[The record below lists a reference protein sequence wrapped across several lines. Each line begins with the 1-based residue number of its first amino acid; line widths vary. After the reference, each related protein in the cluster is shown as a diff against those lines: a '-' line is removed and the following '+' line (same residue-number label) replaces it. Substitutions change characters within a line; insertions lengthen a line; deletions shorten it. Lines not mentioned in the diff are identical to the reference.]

1 MPEVVT
7 QKLCVTGQV
16 QGVGFRPFVYRLAK
30 EFGITGW
37 VRNCAGTVEI
47 LAQSD
52 TNTLQQFRERLTRS
66 APPFAVPKLTSLFL
80 TPQFPSDTFDILDS
94 DNQTAS
100 DVHLPVDQF
109 VCPDC
114 LVEMQDPGNRR
125 YRYPFINCTQCGPRY
140 TLIDRL
146 PYDRSNTSMAAFA
159 MCAECRV
166 EYHDV
171 SDRRFHAE
179 PIACPRCGPGLVYVD
194 GKSRITDTESAVTA
208 VVNLLRGG
216 GIVAV
221 RGIGG
226 YHLLCDACN
235 ELAVINLRQR
245 KHRPHKPLAVMVP
258 QCGDDL
264 LDGVRAI
271 VAAQPEHE
279 RLLVSPR
286 RPIVLCD
293 RNQASPLAASI
304 APQLNEVG
312 VFLPYSPLHHMILD
326 AFGGPLVATS
336 GNISGE
342 PVLTDESEAEQRLAT
357 IVDGFLHHNRG
368 IRRPADDA
376 VFQFGANRMR
386 PLRLG
391 RGYAPLEL
399 QLNGALAKPTLAVGG
414 HMKNTVG
421 LAWRDRLVISPHIG
435 DLDSLRSTQVFQQV
449 IEDFQRVYD
458 VEPELIVCDAHPDYA
473 STRWAKRLGKVYQE
487 VYHHHAHASAVFGE
501 FASNEN
507 ILVFT
512 WDGTGY
518 GEDGS
523 IWGGEGLYGAPG
535 NWQRLCSFRS
545 FRLPGGDMAAR
556 HPWRA
561 AAALCWDSG
570 IEFPCA
576 SLNLDLELA
585 KLAWQKNLN
594 TPITTS
600 AGRLFDAAAYLIGTC
615 PASTSFEGQAP
626 MYLEAAACKGPNV
639 SASALP
645 LERDETGCWR
655 ADWQELIGLC
665 TDRQFSVAER
675 AALFHEKAAST
686 LLDMAR
692 RVHEDTGVK
701 LVGLSGGVFQ
711 NKILLERAHELL
723 TSDGFTV
730 LMPER
735 IPVNDAGISFGQL
748 VEAAALN
755 MSTVSLQQ
763 I

>member
-1 MPEVVT
+1 M
-7 QKLCVTGQV
+7 
-16 QGVGFRPFVYRLAK
+16 
-30 EFGITGW
+30 
-37 VRNCAGTVEI
+37 
-47 LAQSD
+47 
-52 TNTLQQFRERLTRS
+52 
-66 APPFAVPKLTSLFL
+66 
-80 TPQFPSDTFDILDS
+80 
-94 DNQTAS
+94 
-100 DVHLPVDQF
+100 
-109 VCPDC
+109 
-114 LVEMQDPGNRR
+114 
-125 YRYPFINCTQCGPRY
+125 
-140 TLIDRL
+140 
-146 PYDRSNTSMAAFA
+146 
-159 MCAECRV
+159 
-166 EYHDV
+166 
-171 SDRRFHAE
+171 
-179 PIACPRCGPGLVYVD
+179 
-194 GKSRITDTESAVTA
+194 
-208 VVNLLRGG
+208 
-216 GIVAV
+216 
-221 RGIGG
+221 
-226 YHLLCDACN
+226 
-235 ELAVINLRQR
+235 
-245 KHRPHKPLAVMVP
+245 
-258 QCGDDL
+258 
-264 LDGVRAI
+264 
-271 VAAQPEHE
+271 
-279 RLLVSPR
+279 
-286 RPIVLCD
+286 
-293 RNQASPLAASI
+293 
-304 APQLNEVG
+304 
-312 VFLPYSPLHHMILD
+312 
-326 AFGGPLVATS
+326 
-336 GNISGE
+336 
-342 PVLTDESEAEQRLAT
+342 
-357 IVDGFLHHNRG
+357 
-368 IRRPADDA
+368 
-376 VFQFGANRMR
+376 
-386 PLRLG
+386 
-391 RGYAPLEL
+391 
-399 QLNGALAKPTLAVGG
+399 LAVGG

-435 DLDSLRSTQVFQQV
+435 DLDSPRSTQVFKQV
-449 IEDFQRVYD
+449 IENFQCVYD
-458 VEPELIVCDAHPDYA
+458 VEPELVVCDAHPDYA

-545 FRLPGGDMAAR
+545 FRLPGGDLAAR
-556 HPWRA
+556 QPWRA

-594 TPITTS
+594 APITTS

-639 SASALP
+639 AVSALP

-675 AALFHEKAAST
+675 AVLFHEKAAST